1 MLLGLLCSQEAEK
14 EAMGCLHNYSR
25 LQVCL
30 RLSEFVTSY
39 SWKTLHDS
47 QPALPGAFWALER
60 LLALHIGEATPSPG
74 SGLPKELLFRTPGGE
89 MRSPSATAH
98 SPSRTPPSLPSRPGG
113 PGPRTP
119 CWHHTHRLPVLGSTS
134 AGKCGGGFPGVK
146 CSLLYVMSG
155 VRGWTW

>member
-1 MLLGLLCSQEAEK
+1 
-14 EAMGCLHNYSR
+14 
-25 LQVCL
+25 
-30 RLSEFVTSY
+30 
-39 SWKTLHDS
+39 
-47 QPALPGAFWALER
+47 
-60 LLALHIGEATPSPG
+60 
-74 SGLPKELLFRTPGGE
+74 

-119 CWHHTHRLPVLGSTS
+119 CWHHTQRLPVLGSTS